1 MELNL
6 KVQASLCRP
15 CLKAQ
20 LMNLHQK
27 FNAVCKANGPKTALN
42 ISDGRTLRYSELQEI
57 SQRHASAMRAK
68 GLTKGDRIVLQIE
81 KSLEG
86 AALYLACLQ
95 CGVILVPLNT
105 AYTPAEV
112 AYFLEDAAPK
122 LFLHD
127 GPIEASSIPNGVT
140 AIALNDWRLLVDNQ
154 APSLEVA
161 DCADDDT
168 AAICYTSGTTGRSK
182 GAMITHN
189 NLRSNVEALHDI
201 WRFTADDTLLHI
213 LPIFHVHGLFVALN
227 CALFVGASIRF
238 ELGFDPERVC
248 ALLPRSTVMMGVP
261 THYTKLLDCPD
272 FTKACT
278 SNMRLFLS
286 GSAPLHADTHKA
298 FEAKTGL
305 RILERYGMTEAGMI
319 TSNPY
324 DGERLAG
331 TVGYPLPGVSARVRG
346 SDGDIVGPGSVGVL
360 EAAGPNVFKAYWQK
374 PEKTEET
381 FTSDG
386 WLITGDLVTQSEDGR
401 ITIVGREKDLI
412 ISGGYNIYPKEIE
425 QVLDDHPAILES
437 AVFGIPHKD
446 FGESV
451 VAAIVLNADASFSDD
466 DMASWV
472 DGKLARFKQPRHLQC
487 LPALPRNAMG
497 KVQKAQLRKEYAA
510 RQ

>member
-1 MELNL
+1 MTLYE
-6 KVQASLCRP
+6 
-15 CLKAQ
+15 
-20 LMNLHQK
+20 K
-27 FNAVCKANGPKTALN
+27 FDAVCQAVGAKTALN
-42 ISDGRTLRYSELQEI
+42 VSDGTMLSYAELQALA
-57 SQRHASAMRAK
+57 QRHAAAMRANS
-68 GLTKGDRIVLQIE
+68 LAPGDRLVLQIE
-81 KSLEG
+81 KSVDG
-86 AALYLACLQ
+86 VALYLACLQ

-105 AYTPAEV
+105 AYTAAEV

-122 LFLHD
+122 LFLYD
-127 GPIEASSIPNGVT
+127 GVMEPDRVPSGVT
-140 AIALNDWRLLVDNQ
+140 AIALNTWRNMVSQQTLSTQ
-154 APSLEVA
+154 VA
-161 DCADDDT
+161 ARTQDDT

-201 WRFTADDTLLHI
+201 WRFSAEDTLLHI

-227 CALFVGASIRF
+227 CALFIGASIRF

-248 ALLPRSTVMMGVP
+248 ALLPESSVMMGVP
-261 THYTKLLDCPD
+261 THYTRLLNCPA
-272 FTKACT
+272 FTKAST
-278 SNMRLFLS
+278 ANMRLFLS

-346 SDGDIVGPGSVGVL
+346 SDGTLVSPGSVGVL
-360 EAAGPNVFKAYWQK
+360 EATGPNVFKAYWEK

-381 FTSDG
+381 FSPDG
-386 WLITGDLVTQSEDGR
+386 WLITGDLVTQREDGR

-425 QVLDDHPAILES
+425 QVLDDHPALLES

-451 VAAIVLNADASFSDD
+451 VAAVVPNPGKAFDED
-466 DMASWV
+466 DMTAWV
-472 DGKLARFKQPRHLQC
+472 DGKLARFKQPRHLHI

-497 KVQKAQLRKEYAA
+497 KVQKAQLRKDFS
-510 RQ
+510 